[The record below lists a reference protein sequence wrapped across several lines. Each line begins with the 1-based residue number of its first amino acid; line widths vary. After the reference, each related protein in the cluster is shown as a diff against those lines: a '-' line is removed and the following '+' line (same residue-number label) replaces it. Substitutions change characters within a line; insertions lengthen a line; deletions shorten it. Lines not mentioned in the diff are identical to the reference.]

1 MEVVGEWVASP
12 VLVAKLRGL
21 VRRGVCMDR
30 RWKAFVVPCHE
41 HWLVLQP
48 GGRDEA
54 IVVDFEE
61 VESVIVREVD
71 GSIASP
77 SQQMSL

>member
-30 RWKAFVVPCHE
+30 RWKAVFAPCRV
-41 HWLVLQP
+41 HWLELQP
-48 GGRDEA
+48 DGQDEA
-54 IVVDFEE
+54 IVVEFEE
-61 VESVIVREVD
+61 VDSVIVREAD